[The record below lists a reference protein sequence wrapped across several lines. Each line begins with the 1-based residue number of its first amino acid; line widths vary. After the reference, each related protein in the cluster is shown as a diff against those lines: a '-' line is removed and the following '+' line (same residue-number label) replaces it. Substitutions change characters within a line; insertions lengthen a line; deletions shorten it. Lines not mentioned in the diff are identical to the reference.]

1 MFIIVLM
8 NMGKEQ
14 SLKLLCRKILASGCN
29 YNLVL
34 DLKKNKKADLSS
46 MSFYVENHHFT
57 IQGLYCQLCG
67 SMINECAINEN
78 SKQEFGDL
86 MHFLIH
92 FAH

>member
-1 MFIIVLM
+1 
-8 NMGKEQ
+8 
-14 SLKLLCRKILASGCN
+14 
-29 YNLVL
+29 
-34 DLKKNKKADLSS
+34 